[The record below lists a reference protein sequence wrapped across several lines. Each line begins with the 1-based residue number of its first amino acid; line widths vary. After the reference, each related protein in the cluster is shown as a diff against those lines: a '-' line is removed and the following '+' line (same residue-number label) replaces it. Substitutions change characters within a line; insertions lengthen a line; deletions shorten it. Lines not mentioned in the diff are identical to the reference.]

1 MRNREKKWQQAAAP
15 VVMMNFT
22 HVYEQEYFYRKEP
35 HLWMDFTGL
44 KGVNGYCDE
53 EAGREIRERIEDL
66 SPMGV
71 HFIDSGNFHYISKF
85 WTDKIREVLCWFCLI
100 IIQICSRPASGSCC
114 PAVPG

>member
-53 EAGREIRERIEDL
+53 EAGREIRERIENL

-85 WTDKIREVLCWFCLI
+85 WTDKIREGLGAHDQEPPMHEFILS
-100 IIQICSRPASGSCC
+100 QGT
-114 PAVPG
+114 